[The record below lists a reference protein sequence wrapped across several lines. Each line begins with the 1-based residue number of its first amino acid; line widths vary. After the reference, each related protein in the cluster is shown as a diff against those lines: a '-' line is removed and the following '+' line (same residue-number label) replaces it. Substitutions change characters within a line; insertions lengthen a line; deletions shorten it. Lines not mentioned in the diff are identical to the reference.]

1 MFTCTLLDNNEAFA
15 GLDLNLPPENK
26 KVAKTV
32 HFDIVDLDIS
42 HAIQAIENKKVTKTV
57 HFDIVDLGISE
68 AVQAIENKKV
78 AKTVYVL
85 IAGCPGR
92 RINGEINNI
101 ASQTPST

>member
-1 MFTCTLLDNNEAFA
+1 MCTLLDDNEAFA
-15 GLDLNLPPENK
+15 GLDLNLPPENE
-26 KVAKTV
+26 KVA
-32 HFDIVDLDIS
+32 
-42 HAIQAIENKKVTKTV
+42 KTV

-101 ASQTPST
+101 ACQTPST